1 MDKHKRDKYG
11 YGRSGRIKT
20 NYETKKIAAP
30 GVEIDPPGG
39 SAVVDIKKSR
49 ALIPC

>member
-1 MDKHKRDKYG
+1 MGMDAAEELKLTMRQ
-11 YGRSGRIKT
+11 
-20 NYETKKIAAP
+20 KKLPPP